1 MSDTLA
7 AQLSDN
13 TATLSNLIH
22 KHFYIVLYIPEQ
34 SGIRQTNLATNK
46 TNLQLLYRES
56 QCHCGVFQPLCTTG
70 RLLLDQ
76 QLHHITTLAWTEWD
90 LDSDTED
97 MRLAMHA
104 GGN

>member
-1 MSDTLA
+1 MSGTLA
-7 AQLSDN
+7 GQLSDN
-13 TATLSNLIH
+13 TATLSNLID

-34 SGIRQTNLATNK
+34 SGIRQTDLATK
-46 TNLQLLYRES
+46 TTNLQLLYRVS
-56 QCHCGVFQPLCTTG
+56 ACHCGVFQPLCTTG